1 MKTSARNTLRP
12 AAGLATL
19 LLAAMCGSA
28 SANDF
33 PTLDRVLYVQEC
45 MRENPG
51 QYYET
56 VSKCACALD
65 ALAAE
70 VSYEAY
76 TNMHTSALAIS
87 IGGERGSYIRSN
99 DSERAEIKRF
109 KDLQA
114 RVYKG
119 CFLGKVAAQ

>member
-1 MKTSARNTLRP
+1 MTTPNRLIAVS
-12 AAGLATL
+12 GLAALILVATS
-19 LLAAMCGSA
+19 GIA

-33 PTLDRVLYVQEC
+33 PTIERVLYVQEC

-56 VSKCACALD
+56 VSKCSCALD

-70 VSYEAY
+70 VSYDDYAG
-76 TNMHTSALAIS
+76 MHTAALAIT

-99 DSERAEIKRF
+99 DSQRAEIRRF
-109 KDLQA
+109 RDLQA

-119 CFLGKVAAQ
+119 CFIGKVAAQ

>member
-1 MKTSARNTLRP
+1 MKTSPHDRLRP
-12 AAGLATL
+12 GTTLAAL
-19 LLAAMCGSA
+19 LLAAACGTA
-28 SANDF
+28 GANDF
-33 PTLDRVLYVQEC
+33 PTIERVLYVQEC

-56 VSKCACALD
+56 VSKCSCALD

-70 VSYEAY
+70 VSYDDYAG
-76 TNMHTSALAIS
+76 MHTASLAIT

-99 DSERAEIKRF
+99 DSQRAEIRRF

-119 CFLGKVAAQ
+119 CFIGKVAAQ